1 MFCVIVQDIFLGICE
16 ETVNNWIRDDVV
28 PMFWGYLSKFRQ
40 EAEENGGSQGFR
52 DWLID
57 SLTAATEET
66 IVALQDPQLLLDYLA
81 TAVGST
87 ASRQPLTHWIGIH
100 ASVASPEVCP
110 HSPPAPLCP
119 PISSRKMSQYFH
131 DAMAVFFHTG
141 FKGFHDAHDAGSEL
155 GPAVHAFARVCV
167 SLRRFNIL
175 EAANSAFAFV
185 LFGVVR
191 VLSSG

>member
-110 HSPPAPLCP
+110 HSPPAPFAHLSHRGKCH
-119 PISSRKMSQYFH
+119 STSMMRWRCFSTRASRASTTLMTL
-131 DAMAVFFHTG
+131 V
-141 FKGFHDAHDAGSEL
+141 L
-155 GPAVHAFARVCV
+155 NLARPYTRLHVCV
-167 SLRRFNIL
+167 SPYEGSISLKL
-175 EAANSAFAFV
+175 LTV
-185 LFGVVR
+185 HLL
-191 VLSSG
+191 LSCLAW